1 MVEIPDAIYD
11 LWQSARV
18 IAQLELAMI
27 QVALTSQPHRFR
39 GQSGVWYVDN
49 IAALMALV
57 RGRSDNSELDAMAMQ
72 IQCILFGL
80 NCFIY
85 FDWIESD
92 SNWADGIS
100 RVGLADDWLQRHAF
114 VGRSAQVHLALWRL
128 PFRALLRL
136 AAFL

>member
-1 MVEIPDAIYD
+1 
-11 LWQSARV
+11 
-18 IAQLELAMI
+18 MI
-27 QVALTSQPHRFR
+27 LVALTTQPGRFR
-39 GQSGVWYVDN
+39 NRRGVWYVDN

-57 RGRSDNSELDAMAMQ
+57 RGRSDSQELDDMAMQ
-72 IQCILFGL
+72 IQCFLFGL
-80 NCFIY
+80 NCFMY

-114 VGRSAQVHLALWRL
+114 VGRSAQVHLALWQL